1 MAMRKSTRDAYAPWI
16 VLVSFFLLWE
26 VLCRALNVHETVLPT
41 PSAIVRAISDR
52 SILETVLVH
61 SWHTFLRT
69 ILGFGIG
76 VFVGVV
82 LGFVIGSSR
91 FMYNAFYPLMI
102 GFNAIP
108 KAAIVPI
115 LVVWFGAGTLPAV
128 VTAFLMCFFP
138 VTVNVATGLATLEPE
153 LEDVLRSLGATRL
166 DILLKVGLP
175 RSLPYFFASLKI
187 AVTLAFVGAIISE
200 ISASNEG
207 IGYLVL
213 SAGSSMRMGLSFA
226 GLLLI
231 SIMAVAMYG
240 LFAALENRMTG
251 WATRGM
257 QAGN

>member
-16 VLVSFFLLWE
+16 VLLAFFVLWE
-26 VLCRALNVHETVLPT
+26 VICRALDVHETVLPT
-41 PSAIVRAISDR
+41 PSAIVRAISDP

-61 SWHTFLRT
+61 SWHTFVRT

-76 VFVGVV
+76 VVVGVM
-82 LGFVIGSSR
+82 LGFVVGSSR

-153 LEDVLRSLGATRL
+153 LEDVLRSLGATRI
-166 DILLKVGLP
+166 DVLLKVGLP